1 VQGRG
6 SGGRQELALHQPY
19 SRQLVSLILKEPAV
33 VSLHNQLRKQNELS
47 RLEQVRPM
55 LELLR
60 DYGLLG
66 PRLIESPPYS

>member
-1 VQGRG
+1 M
-6 SGGRQELALHQPY
+6 
-19 SRQLVSLILKEPAV
+19 SLILKEPAV